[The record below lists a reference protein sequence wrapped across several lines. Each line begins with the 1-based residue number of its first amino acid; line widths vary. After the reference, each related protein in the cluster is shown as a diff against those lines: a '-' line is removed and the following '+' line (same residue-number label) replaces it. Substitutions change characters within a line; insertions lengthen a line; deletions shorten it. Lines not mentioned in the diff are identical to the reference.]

1 MFGKD
6 TNILIIDDMVT
17 MRKLVTKH
25 LTQLGFTKI
34 TEASDGAVGWTEI
47 EKAHKA
53 GKPFDLI
60 ISDWNMPNVTGIDL
74 LKKVRTTGPTRQ
86 VPFVLLTAE
95 SEKGQIEVAAKLN
108 VSAYLVKPFRPE
120 ELAEKLKMAYE
131 STHRA
136 AA

>member
-25 LTQLGFTKI
+25 LAQLGFTKI
-34 TEASDGAVGWTEI
+34 TEASDGATAWTEI
-47 EKAHKA
+47 EKANKV
-53 GKPFDLI
+53 GKPFQLI

-74 LKKVRTTGPTRQ
+74 LQKVRSTPQTKHT
-86 VPFVLLTAE
+86 PFVLLTAE
-95 SEKGQIEVAAKLN
+95 SEKGQIEAAAKLN
-108 VSAYLVKPFRPE
+108 VSAYLVKPFKSE
-120 ELAEKLKMAYE
+120 ELAEKLKMAFD
-131 STHRA
+131 TTQRA